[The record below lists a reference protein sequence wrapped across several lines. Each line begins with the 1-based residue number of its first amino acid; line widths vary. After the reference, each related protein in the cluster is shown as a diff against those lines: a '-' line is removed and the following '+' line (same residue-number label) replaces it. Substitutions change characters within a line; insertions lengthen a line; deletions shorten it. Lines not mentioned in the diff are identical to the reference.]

1 MKSIWL
7 AILLLAPL
15 PVAAQSVTQT
25 PLSTLPETAAP
36 SDLPVAAMRHE
47 QPKPSDVHERELE
60 RFGIE
65 NVQHEQTAEQAE
77 VDQIYQEVMR
87 RSAPREDAP
96 TPQ

>member
-1 MKSIWL
+1 L

-47 QPKPSDVHERELE
+47 QPKAADVNEREVE

-65 NVQHEQTAEQAE
+65 NVQHEHTAEQAE

-87 RSAPREDAP
+87 RSAPRTDAP